1 MAPSLADLFQEML
14 KDLEVE
20 REELEKE
27 KVEIQMIIQLR
38 LYRRILSSIVI
49 TSSASSD
56 VK

>member
-38 LYRRILSSIVI
+38 LYRRILSSIMI

>member
-27 KVEIQMIIQLR
+27 KVETDHHTTSII
-38 LYRRILSSIVI
+38 
-49 TSSASSD
+49 
-56 VK
+56 